1 MHSSLQAIQKLMER
15 GYPDCSELRFI
26 MATDRGKSFVKDFAH
41 RSVGGILPSFTSY
54 EEYKAQALS
63 EKLGLRKI
71 ERAEE
76 LVQLTLFLLEK
87 DPGRR
92 QDAGFE
98 AFAMLPA
105 MRYAR
110 MFSLERERLKQLKG
124 LREEQEKKIDRLF
137 DTMAE
142 FDRYLE
148 GQGLFMPV
156 LREQEFGGH
165 TPGERD
171 YFVNLPLF
179 TPVTSS
185 FYRKIPPERKLV
197 DMPVFADSFK
207 ILRPDYPSALHPIE
221 QARIA
226 MGESVKP
233 ALSFQELHG
242 KASLPAYVGERIAEF
257 LEARKAGEQ
266 MFLLLL
272 DETLSFYLWQTVFK
286 PFGNLVNF
294 SLGIPLGITSAGAK
308 VREFFGRMERRRS
321 GEEFSYFRMSLAGEL
336 YSHRNEYVR
345 EEQWALEAAIDFVA
359 GLEKFAE
366 PLGGAFGQVAGL
378 LLQQKQFFMKGDRGA
393 PVQVVGLGETGAP
406 FARGMIVPVNAD
418 VFPSRVYNGP
428 FLNFIHTPQIKN
440 SHFEMEDL
448 ALRQFMSFGERI
460 DIVSVLD
467 EAKDMTPGFFF
478 TFLKNEFDGKL
489 TIRSVSTVSA
499 RPEGQAPFIE
509 NDAEVREKILG
520 HKFSYTSLGAL
531 LSCPFSFYCAHIEKL
546 PTPEIMQDE
555 VNVNLVLGSFVHDF
569 LRRLAEETAPLE
581 SWKSLFG
588 KLWTESPDI
597 ARMEGSE
604 VFKLLLFSQIDALAV
619 QEVTEERLLVFDN
632 SQKITEK
639 NLETTFGESGKFRL
653 TGRID
658 AWIEKEGMHT
668 ILDYKYKGGQ
678 SFKKG
683 AIAES
688 ISDAKE
694 LDGRLQ
700 IALYAYLLAKVKG
713 VSPQKINGCF
723 VYIRE
728 EDPRKRLFTLERAEI
743 DGVDLTMEAICGR
756 LEKILSLERLEPNYN
771 SSACNFCLFKSH
783 CRRENFFRKS
793 SR

>member
-1 MHSSLQAIQKLMER
+1 MHSSLQAIQELMER
-15 GYPDCSELRFI
+15 GYPDCSDLHFI
-26 MATDRGKSFVKDFAH
+26 MATERGKSFVKDFAH

-54 EEYKAQALS
+54 DEYKAEALF
-63 EKLGLRKI
+63 EKLGLRRI

-87 DPGRR
+87 GPGRR
-92 QDAGFE
+92 QDVGFE

-110 MFSLERERLKQLKG
+110 MFSLQRERLKELKG
-124 LREEQEKKIDRLF
+124 IREEQEKKIDRLF

-148 GQGLFMPV
+148 GQGLFLPV
-156 LREQEFGGH
+156 LREQEFGDH

-171 YFVNLPLF
+171 FFVNLPLF
-179 TPVTSS
+179 TPITGS
-185 FYRKIPPERKLV
+185 FFRKIPLERKLV

-207 ILRPDYPSALHPIE
+207 SLRPDYPSSLHLIE
-221 QARIA
+221 QARVA
-226 MGESVKP
+226 TGESPKP
-233 ALSFQELHG
+233 GLSFHELHG
-242 KASLPAYVGERIAEF
+242 KASLPAFLGESIAEF
-257 LEARKAGEQ
+257 LGGRKNGEQ

-286 PFGNLVNF
+286 PFGNFVNF
-294 SLGIPLGITSAGAK
+294 SLGIPLGITSAGSK
-308 VREFFGRMERRRS
+308 VREFLGRMERRAGS
-321 GEEFSYFRMSLAGEL
+321 EDFSSFRRSLAGEL
-336 YSHRNEYVR
+336 YGHRNEYAR
-345 EEQWALEAAIDFVA
+345 EEQWAMEAAIDFVA

-378 LLQQKQFFMKGDRGA
+378 LLQQKQFFMKGDRSA
-393 PVQVVGLGETGAP
+393 PIQIVGLGETGAP

-440 SHFEMEDL
+440 SHFETEDL

-478 TFLKNEFDGKL
+478 TFLKNEFGGKL
-489 TIRSVSTVSA
+489 AVRSVSTVPVRA
-499 RPEGQAPFIE
+499 EGRTPFIE
-509 NDAEVREKILG
+509 NDAALREKICG
-520 HKFSYTSLGAL
+520 HNFSYTSLGTL
-531 LSCPFSFYCAHIEKL
+531 LSCPFSFYCAYIEKL
-546 PTPEIMQDE
+546 PIPDIVQDE
-555 VNVNLVLGSFVHDF
+555 VNTNQVLGSFVHEF
-569 LRRLAEETAPLE
+569 LRRLAEEANPLE
-581 SWKSLFG
+581 SWKKLFG
-588 KLWTESPDI
+588 KLWAESPDI
-597 ARMEGSE
+597 ARLEGSG
-604 VFKLLLFSQIDALAV
+604 VFKLLLFSQIEALAV
-619 QEVTEERLLVFDN
+619 QEIEENRLLVFDN
-632 SQKITEK
+632 VQKVTEK
-639 NLETTFGESGKFRL
+639 SLETTFGESGKFRL

-658 AWIEKEGMHT
+658 ACIEREGMYT
-668 ILDYKYKGGQ
+668 ILDYKYKPGQ
-678 SFKKG
+678 LFKKG
-683 AIAES
+683 AIAEF
-688 ISDAKE
+688 ISEAKE
-694 LDGRLQ
+694 IDGRLQ

-713 VSPQKINGCF
+713 VSPGKINGCF

-728 EDPRKRLFTLERAEI
+728 EDPRKRFFTLERAEI
-743 DGVDLTMEAICGR
+743 DGVDLTLKAICGR
-756 LEKILSLERLEPNYN
+756 LEDILSLERLEPNYK
-771 SSACNFCLFKSH
+771 SSACSYCLFKSH